1 MRLTCHDPDC
11 DAPAEVSEH
20 TDLGSTHGP
29 VLHVRVSCVD
39 GHGFF
44 MPWEKLDITADLAY

>member
-1 MRLTCHDPDC
+1 MRLTCPDPDC